1 MRMADPSLSY
11 YVALGDSMSI
21 DLYPRL
27 ELQAAGRLE
36 PTETPGVGAASLF
49 HANQDDLWPEFDG
62 RDLVSLHPGIRT
74 LDLCVDGATIGHTG
88 VLQLPRV
95 GEEVRESARIVTVT
109 AGGNDLL
116 SGLFDG
122 IGGLDGATREA
133 VDHYRDLVDVITE
146 TFPRATVILTTVYD
160 PTDGTGILPGV
171 SEQLGALP
179 MELLDRFN
187 DAVRSLA
194 AATPGAVLAD
204 VHRHFLGHGLP
215 APAAEQWYWATSP
228 IEPGARGASEIRRVW
243 LDALTGAEG

>member
-1 MRMADPSLSY
+1 MAEPAPAY

-27 ELQAAGRLE
+27 ELQAAGRLA

-49 HANQDDLWPEFDG
+49 HANQHDLWPEFEG
-62 RDLVSLHPGIRT
+62 RDLVSLHPGIRK
-74 LDLCVDGATIGHTG
+74 LDVCVDGATIGHTG

-95 GEEVRESARIVTVT
+95 GEEVRENARVVTVT

-116 SGLFDG
+116 AGLFDG
-122 IGGLDGATREA
+122 VAGLDGATREA
-133 VDHYRDLVDVITE
+133 VGHYRDLVDVIVE
-146 TFPRATVILTTVYD
+146 TFSSATLILTTIYD
-160 PTDGTGILPGV
+160 PTDGTGMLPGV

-179 MELLDRFN
+179 MELLDTFN

-194 AATPGAVLAD
+194 ASTPGVVLAD

-215 APAAEQWYWATSP
+215 APADERWYWETSP

-243 LDALTGAEG
+243 LDALASTARVT

>member
-1 MRMADPSLSY
+1 MAEPSSSY

-27 ELQAAGRLE
+27 DLQAAGRLE

-49 HANQDDLWPEFDG
+49 HTNHDDLWPAFEG
-62 RDLVSLHPGIRT
+62 HDLVALHPGIRK
-74 LDLCVDGATIGHTG
+74 LDVCVDGATIGHTG

-95 GEEVRESARIVTVT
+95 SEEIRENARVVTVT

-122 IGGLDGATREA
+122 VDGLEHATREA
-133 VDHYRDLVDVITE
+133 VDHYRDLVDVVAE
-146 TFPRATVILTTVYD
+146 TFPMATMILTTVYD
-160 PTDGTGILPGV
+160 PTDGTGVLPGV

-179 MELLDRFN
+179 MELLEMFN
-187 DAVRSLA
+187 EAVRSLA
-194 AATPGAVLAD
+194 VDTTGAVLAD

-215 APAAEQWYWATSP
+215 APADQRWYWETSP

-243 LDALTGAEG
+243 LDALREVDR